1 MSKILYIAPVRDFS
15 GYATAARGYVRA
27 LHEAGADLAVRAV
40 RYDQADPGT
49 QYVLTDLENEL
60 MKRSLDDVDIV
71 IQHTTP
77 NEMRPVAGKTNIA
90 VVAWE
95 TTRIPDYWV
104 DKLNKFDMVI
114 TFCDASIKA
123 FKDCGVTVPIEK
135 VPHTFD
141 IPSYNLDAVDK
152 LKSPTNPDFPGDRF
166 VFYNI
171 SQFSTKKGI
180 DLLLRAYYGAFHGRG
195 DDALLILK
203 TYVNMA
209 GRANEQK
216 KLQQYINNVKLGMR
230 LPQDQYPPVMLITK
244 TLTDH
249 QVKKLHATGDCYV
262 CPSRGEGWC
271 IPAFDALTHGRQ
283 LVTTDWGGMGEFA
296 YQAKMSG
303 RAPRNGVYFVDY
315 SMEPLVGQ
323 THADPELYT
332 GFDLIAESSVSSMM
346 KQMNQA
352 FDDRNVSRE
361 KPNMMDFDHSI
372 VGPMM
377 LDVINN
383 VTKEVAHV

>member
-1 MSKILYIAPVRDFS
+1 MSKILYIAPLRDFS
-15 GYATAARGYVRA
+15 GYAVAARGYIRA
-27 LHEAGADLAVRAV
+27 LHESGADLVVRAV

-49 QYVLTDLENEL
+49 KYVSTELEKKLLKRDLDN
-60 MKRSLDDVDIV
+60 VDIV

-95 TTRIPDYWV
+95 TTRIPSYWV

-123 FKDCGVTVPIEK
+123 FRDCGVTVPIKK

-152 LKSPTNPDFPGDRF
+152 ITSPSSPEFLKDRF
-166 VFYNI
+166 IFYNI

-180 DLLLRAYYGAFHGRG
+180 DLLLRSYYGAFHGRS
-195 DDALLILK
+195 DEVMLVLK
-203 TYVNMA
+203 TYVNMTA
-209 GRANEQK
+209 RANEQQ
-216 KLQQYINNVKLGMR
+216 KLQQYINSVKAGMR
-230 LPQDQYPPVMLITK
+230 MPMDGYPPVMLITK

-249 QVKKLHATGDCYV
+249 QIKKLHATGDCYV

-271 IPAFDALTHGRQ
+271 IPAFDALTYGKQ

-296 YQAKMSG
+296 YHTKMSG
-303 RAPRNGVYFVDY
+303 RVPRSNVRFVDY

-332 GFDLIAESSVSSMM
+332 GFDFIAEASVTSMM
-346 KQMNQA
+346 EQMNKA
-352 FDDRNVSRE
+352 FDTRE
-361 KPNMMDFDHSI
+361 DKLQAPDMMEFDHST
-372 VGPMM
+372 VGPIM

-383 VTKEVAHV
+383 VTNEVINV